1 MILVI
6 SFLNIYDTT
15 GSLKIS
21 DEFAIIHGK
30 VNGDISLLNGSIL
43 LTDSGYINGN
53 IEFFGDSL
61 ILQGRVNGYVS
72 FIGKKVNISGRLVG
86 DVLLIGYDVII
97 DSSGYINGN
106 ADIVAINYEDNGK
119 ITGEK
124 RLISVGALLQI
135 LEKRE
140 KAEIAKD
147 ANKNPIAHII
157 TLLIFFII
165 TFITFLFI
173 KNLIPNL
180 LEKFYE
186 NPTRTVII
194 GLIFSLLVVPILI
207 LLIISIIGILLI
219 PLYLIFIAAF
229 TISSIAVGLTFVG
242 KTISKN
248 LGIKDNLWAYYFIG
262 VFMTILFYVLHIT
275 FNLIN
280 LDWLGFTLLGS
291 YAGILIII
299 GLGSLSRAAFK
310 I

>member
-157 TLLIFFII
+157 TL
-165 TFITFLFI
+165 
-173 KNLIPNL
+173 
-180 LEKFYE
+180 
-186 NPTRTVII
+186 
-194 GLIFSLLVVPILI
+194 S
-207 LLIISIIGILLI
+207 
-219 PLYLIFIAAF
+219 A
-229 TISSIAVGLTFVG
+229 
-242 KTISKN
+242 
-248 LGIKDNLWAYYFIG
+248 
-262 VFMTILFYVLHIT
+262 
-275 FNLIN
+275 
-280 LDWLGFTLLGS
+280 
-291 YAGILIII
+291 
-299 GLGSLSRAAFK
+299 
-310 I
+310 